1 MDGIKF
7 VSRKRLRQLEK
18 SVAPWQKGAMF
29 LPSSGIVQPYEVTVA
44 FAENAADNG
53 ASFFFETA
61 VSNISREGDMVHNI
75 VTNRGTLGC
84 DVVVNAAGVYSDC
97 IAEMAG
103 DRFFSI
109 HPRKGTEFIMD
120 KESGFIT
127 KSVLAKVLFSD
138 VSKGHTKG
146 GGVVRTIDGNLLV
159 GPDAFETVQRED
171 DSTEASNVKA
181 IFDKHHKT
189 VPSLDSRMMIT
200 YFSGT
205 RACTYEEDFIV
216 KKSDRVSNLLHAA
229 GIQSPGLTAA
239 PAIAKKIAD
248 DAISKFSEVY
258 GRQIKVRDDALL
270 TRRRPVVVSELDSS
284 ARDALIRQNPDY
296 GQIVCRCE
304 QISLSG
310 RVLLSTDCR
319 NHRL

>member
-1 MDGIKF
+1 M
-7 VSRKRLRQLEK
+7 
-18 SVAPWQKGAMF
+18 
-29 LPSSGIVQPYEVTVA
+29 
-44 FAENAADNG
+44 
-53 ASFFFETA
+53 
-61 VSNISREGDMVHNI
+61 
-75 VTNRGTLGC
+75 
-84 DVVVNAAGVYSDC
+84 
-97 IAEMAG
+97 
-103 DRFFSI
+103 
-109 HPRKGTEFIMD
+109 
-120 KESGFIT
+120 
-127 KSVLAKVLFSD
+127 
-138 VSKGHTKG
+138 
-146 GGVVRTIDGNLLV
+146 RTIDGNLLV

-248 DAISKFSEVY
+248 DAISMFSEVY

-304 QISLSG
+304 QISLGEILDALHTSLPIYNIDAIKRRCRCGMG
-310 RVLLSTDCR
+310 RCQGGFCSPQI
-319 NHRL
+319 